1 MTKVICVANQ
11 KGGVG
16 KTTTAVTLA
25 HGLSLKGK
33 AVLII
38 DLDPQGQCA
47 TALGLESE
55 GCVFKWLVA
64 GLPVADLVR
73 VARSPKLHLM
83 PGDQQTAFVQV
94 YLSLQNRGVDYLAL
108 MLKPLRR
115 TGLDYVVFDTSPSV
129 GGMQERAL
137 YAADYVVVPT
147 ACDFLSADSV
157 AKTMG
162 TMAGNARQ
170 GSTARAVILPTFF
183 DNQTIESRGIIEQ
196 LIDTYRDQVLPPI
209 HRATVLRECASEG
222 KTIWEMDGSSRAGT
236 EYAQLLY
243 KVLRYG

>member
-1 MTKVICVANQ
+1 MSTRVITVANQ

-25 HGLSLKGK
+25 HGLALKGK
-33 AVLII
+33 ATLLI

-47 TALGLESE
+47 TALGL
-55 GCVFKWLVA
+55 
-64 GLPVADLVR
+64 ADLVR
-73 VARSPKLHLM
+73 VARSPRLHLM

-115 TGLDYVVFDTSPSV
+115 SGLDYIVFDTSPSV

-147 ACDFLSADSV
+147 ACDYLSADSV

-209 HRATVLRECASEG
+209 HRATILRECASEG
-222 KTIWEMDGSSRAGT
+222 KTIWEIDGNSRAGT